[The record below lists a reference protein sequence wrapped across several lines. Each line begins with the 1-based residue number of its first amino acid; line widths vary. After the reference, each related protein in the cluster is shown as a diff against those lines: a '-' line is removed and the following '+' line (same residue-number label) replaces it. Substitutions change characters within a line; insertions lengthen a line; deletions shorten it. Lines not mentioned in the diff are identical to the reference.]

1 MFIEA
6 QTYLIKLDA
15 METQEN
21 QSCSRALRWGGGKP
35 ATDLSQ
41 RSEKPEAYIGRKRW
55 SFLLKKKER
64 VGLYFS
70 YLFSLTSKD

>member
-21 QSCSRALRWGGGKP
+21 QLCSRALRWGGGKP

-55 SFLLKKKER
+55 SFLLKKKKREL
-64 VGLYFS
+64 VFIFLIC
-70 YLFSLTSKD
+70 SL